1 MTEFSFVEAYLKT
14 RNRKEEIEIFWMFRD
29 NPLALTPTCYALD
42 NGHLAITCGFR
53 GDEAMNRMMEKVD
66 SAYPGRVD
74 WR

>member
-1 MTEFSFVEAYLKT
+1 MSEFSFVEAYLKT
-14 RNRKEEIEIFWMFRD
+14 RNRTEEATIFWMFRD

-53 GDEAMNRMMEKVD
+53 SKEALDHMMEKIEAV
-66 SAYPGRVD
+66 YPGRVD